1 MKNIQMIIAYKG
13 TRYAGW
19 QRQPNAPTVEEA
31 LTGAI
36 KAVTGETVTLY
47 GAGRTDA
54 GVHALGQSAHF
65 HTESRVPPER
75 FAAALNTRLPGDI
88 RVLSSCEAPKGF
100 HSRYSAKGKVYT
112 YQLYLNP
119 VLSPFYAEY
128 SWHVNYPVDVSRM
141 KAASAAFLG
150 EHDFC
155 GFMAAGSSVRGTVR
169 TIRAIT
175 FEQEGA
181 LLRITYTGNGFLY
194 NMVRIMTGT
203 LAEIGMGRIKAEA
216 LPGIIASCDRKQAG
230 MTAPPQGLFLREV
243 LY

>member
-19 QRQPNAPTVEEA
+19 QRQPNVLTIEEA

-36 KAVTGETVTLY
+36 EAITGETVTLY
-47 GAGRTDA
+47 GSGRTDA
-54 GVHALGQSAHF
+54 GVHALGQSANF

-75 FAAALNTRLPGDI
+75 FAAALNTKLPEDI
-88 RVLSSCEAPKGF
+88 RVLSSAEAPEGF

-128 SWHVNYPVDVSRM
+128 SWHINYPVDVSRM

-150 EHDFC
+150 EHDFR
-155 GFMAAGSSVRGTVR
+155 GFMAAGSSVRETVR
-169 TIRAIT
+169 TVRAIT

-181 LLRITYTGNGFLY
+181 LLRLTCTGNGFLY

>member
-13 TRYAGW
+13 THYAGW
-19 QRQPNAPTVEEA
+19 QRQPNVLTIEEA

-36 KAVTGETVTLY
+36 EAITGETVTLY
-47 GAGRTDA
+47 GSGRTDA
-54 GVHALGQSAHF
+54 GVHALGQSANF

-75 FAAALNTRLPGDI
+75 FAAALNTKLPEDI
-88 RVLSSCEAPKGF
+88 RVLSSCEAPEGF
-100 HSRYSAKGKVYT
+100 HSRYLAKGKVYT
-112 YQLYLNP
+112 YQLDLNP
-119 VLSPFYAEY
+119 VSSPFYAEY
-128 SWHVNYPVDVSRM
+128 SWHINYPVDVSRM

-150 EHDFC
+150 EHDFR

-169 TIRAIT
+169 TVRAIT
-175 FEQEGA
+175 FEQDGA
-181 LLRITYTGNGFLY
+181 LLRMTYTGNGFLY

-203 LAEIGMGRIKAEA
+203 LAEIGVGRIKAEA

>member
-13 TRYAGW
+13 THYAGW
-19 QRQPNAPTVEEA
+19 QRQPNVLTIEEV

-36 KAVTGETVTLY
+36 EAIIGETVTLY
-47 GAGRTDA
+47 GSGRTDA
-54 GVHALGQSAHF
+54 GVHALGQSANF

-75 FAAALNTRLPGDI
+75 FAAALNTKLPEDI
-88 RVLSSCEAPKGF
+88 RVLSSCEAPEGF

-112 YQLYLNP
+112 YQMYLNP
-119 VLSPFYAEY
+119 VSSPFYAEY
-128 SWHVNYPVDVSRM
+128 SWHMNGPVDVSRM

-150 EHDFC
+150 EHDFR
-155 GFMAAGSSVRGTVR
+155 GFMASGSSVKGTVR
-169 TIRAIT
+169 TIQSIV
-175 FEQEGA
+175 FEQEGP

-203 LAEIGMGRIKAEA
+203 LAEIGTGRIKADA

-230 MTAPPQGLFLREV
+230 ITAPPQGLFLREV

>member
-1 MKNIQMIIAYKG
+1 
-13 TRYAGW
+13 
-19 QRQPNAPTVEEA
+19 
-31 LTGAI
+31 
-36 KAVTGETVTLY
+36 
-47 GAGRTDA
+47 
-54 GVHALGQSAHF
+54 
-65 HTESRVPPER
+65 
-75 FAAALNTRLPGDI
+75 
-88 RVLSSCEAPKGF
+88 
-100 HSRYSAKGKVYT
+100 
-112 YQLYLNP
+112 
-119 VLSPFYAEY
+119 
-128 SWHVNYPVDVSRM
+128 M

-150 EHDFC
+150 EHDFR

-181 LLRITYTGNGFLY
+181 LLRMTYTGNGFLY